1 MPFTVLGDPDFE
13 KSIEV
18 IRTYVEGGA
27 DYLELGLPF
36 SDPPAD
42 GPVIQA
48 AHERALAGG
57 MTTRRCFELIGRVRE
72 FTTVPIGL
80 LVYYNLILSFGVEA
94 FYVACRE
101 NGVNSVLIADLPL
114 EHLAEVSA
122 VAKKNGI
129 LLVYIV
135 SELTDEERLKA
146 ILEYAD
152 GYLYLVSYL
161 GVTGNE
167 AGEDRVKEVIARVR
181 KLSEIPIYVG
191 FGINEP
197 EQARK
202 VLANGANGFIV
213 GSRLVR
219 EIPDLAKIKF
229 LTREFHE
236 ATK

>member
-13 KSIEV
+13 SSIEV
-18 IRTYVEGGA
+18 IRAYVEGGA

-48 AHERALAGG
+48 AHERALASG
-57 MTTRRCFELIGRVRE
+57 MTTQKCFELIGRVRE
-72 FTTVPIGL
+72 FTAVPIGL
-80 LVYYNLILSFGVEA
+80 LVYYNLILQFGVEEFFA
-94 FYVACRE
+94 ACRE
-101 NGVNSVLIADLPL
+101 NGVNSVLVADLPL

-122 VAKKNGI
+122 VARRNGI
-129 LLVYIV
+129 LMVYII

-146 ILEYAD
+146 ILEYVD

-167 AGEDRVKEVIARVR
+167 AGEDHVKEVIARVR
-181 KLSEIPIYVG
+181 KVSEIPIYVG
-191 FGINEP
+191 FGISDVAE
-197 EQARK
+197 ARK
-202 VLANGANGFIV
+202 ALANGANGFIV

-219 EIPDLAKIKF
+219 EIPDLAKIKS